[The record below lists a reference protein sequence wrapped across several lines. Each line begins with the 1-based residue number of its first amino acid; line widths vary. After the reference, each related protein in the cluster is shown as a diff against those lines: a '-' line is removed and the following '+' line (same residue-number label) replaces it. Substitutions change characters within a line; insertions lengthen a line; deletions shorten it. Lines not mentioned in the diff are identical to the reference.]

1 MATKNETKTVI
12 ESIIEWIQPKLEEL
26 SLDLYDISFKKEGS
40 DKYLRITLDKETGG
54 VSISDC
60 EAVSRFLD
68 KILEEKDPIQEAYI
82 LEVSSPGVER
92 ALKKDSDFTRFSGE
106 TVDVK
111 LYRAVEGHKT
121 IRGKLI
127 GLVDN
132 VVTIECGEEVKEFN
146 RADVAQVKIVFEW

>member
-1 MATKNETKTVI
+1 MATKNVLEC
-12 ESIIEWIQPKLEEL
+12 IIEWIQPKLNEL
-26 SLDLYDISFKKEGS
+26 SLDLYDISFKKEGA
-40 DKYLRITLDKETGG
+40 DKYLRITLDKEAGG

-68 KILEEKDPIQEAYI
+68 KILEEKDPIEEAYI

-92 ALKKDSDFTRFSGE
+92 ALKKDSDFVRFAGE

-111 LYRAVEGHKT
+111 LYKAALGQKT
-121 IRGKLI
+121 IRGKLV

-132 VVTIECGEEVKEFN
+132 EVTVECEEGVKSFN
-146 RADVAQVKIVFEW
+146 KADVAQVKIVFEW

>member
-1 MATKNETKTVI
+1 MSSKNS
-12 ESIIEWIQPKLEEL
+12 SIVEQISEWIQPKLDEL
-26 SLDLYDISFKKEGS
+26 SLSLYDISFKKEGS
-40 DKYLRITLDKETGG
+40 DKYLRIILDKEASG

-60 EAVSRFLD
+60 EGVSRFLD
-68 KILEEKDPIQEAYI
+68 KILEEKDPIDEAYI

-92 ALKKDSDFTRFSGE
+92 ALKKDSDFVRFAGE

-111 LYRAVEGHKT
+111 LYKAIDNQKT

-132 VVTIECGEEVKEFN
+132 AVTIECDEGTKSFN
-146 RADVAQVKIVFEW
+146 KDVVAQVKTVFEW

>member
-1 MATKNETKTVI
+1 MATKNILEC
-12 ESIIEWIQPKLEEL
+12 IIEWIQPKLNKL

-68 KILEEKDPIQEAYI
+68 KILEEKDPIEEAYI

-92 ALKKDSDFTRFSGE
+92 ALKKDSDFIRFSGE

-111 LYRAVEGHKT
+111 LYKAIDGKKA
-121 IRGKLI
+121 IRGKLV

-132 VVTIECGEEVKEFN
+132 EITIECDEGVKSFN
-146 RADVAQVKIVFEW
+146 RTDVAQVKLVFEW